1 VIAAGGNKPV
11 MAASAG
17 ALPAA
22 LEAAANSKEAGPP
35 VPILDA
41 DALKELVSGKKTV
54 DALVSVSA
62 AMPLPDRNP
71 TR

>member
-1 VIAAGGNKPV
+1 